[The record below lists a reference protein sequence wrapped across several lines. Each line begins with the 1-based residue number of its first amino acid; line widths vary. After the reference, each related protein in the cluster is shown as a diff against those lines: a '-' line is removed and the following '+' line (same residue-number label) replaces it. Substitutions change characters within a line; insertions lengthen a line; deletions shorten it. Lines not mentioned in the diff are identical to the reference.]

1 MSTHFLGF
9 SLLSWVLANLCVSL
23 FMTGVIWFVQIVHY
37 PLFAKVGTGEFIAY
51 ERNHAD
57 RTGYVVAAPMIF
69 ELCASFVLS
78 YLTRHSP
85 LSMLANVAL
94 ALTLIVWIATFA
106 LQVPCHNR
114 LGKGFDEAV
123 HMRLVRTNWL
133 RTVGWTLR
141 SGVLVALLLRVLG

>member
-1 MSTHFLGF
+1 
-9 SLLSWVLANLCVSL
+9 
-23 FMTGVIWFVQIVHY
+23 
-37 PLFAKVGTGEFIAY
+37 
-51 ERNHAD
+51 
-57 RTGYVVAAPMIF
+57 MIF